1 MDLFGFTQAV
11 EAQLERTVGGMV
23 PAVKTMVED
32 STNSIVDDFPGSLR
46 TALFRIVQEAI
57 NNAVK
62 HSSPREVTVKIQT
75 DNQSVLISVNDD
87 GTGMDALQDNH
98 SSGLDNMRVRAAIIS
113 ADLVFDQVEPD
124 GGTRVIITV
133 PRAQLSDDGD
143 EKFSEELSM
152 EAAQ

>member
-1 MDLFGFTQAV
+1 
-11 EAQLERTVGGMV
+11 
-23 PAVKTMVED
+23 
-32 STNSIVDDFPGSLR
+32 
-46 TALFRIVQEAI
+46 
-57 NNAVK
+57 
-62 HSSPREVTVKIQT
+62 
-75 DNQSVLISVNDD
+75 
-87 GTGMDALQDNH
+87 MDALQDNH